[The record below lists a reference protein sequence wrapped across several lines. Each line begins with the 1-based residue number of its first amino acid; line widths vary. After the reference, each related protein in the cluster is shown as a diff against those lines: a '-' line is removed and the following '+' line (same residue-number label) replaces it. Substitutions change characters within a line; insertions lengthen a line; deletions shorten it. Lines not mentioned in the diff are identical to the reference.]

1 MLRSGDGYIS
11 APTVTITSVDGKGSG
26 ATAVARILP
35 KPTTAEMNLTT
46 GLSKANFL
54 KALQQERA
62 WELSGEGMRRADLIR
77 WGILGDKIAETS
89 AAVKLIRS
97 TYFYPAITN
106 FVSGKHELYPFPQN
120 ETDVNK
126 SITRQNPKY

>member
-1 MLRSGDGYIS
+1 
-11 APTVTITSVDGKGSG
+11 
-26 ATAVARILP
+26 
-35 KPTTAEMNLTT
+35 
-46 GLSKANFL
+46 
-54 KALQQERA
+54 
-62 WELSGEGMRRADLIR
+62 MRRADLIR
-77 WGILGDKIAETS
+77 WGILADKIAETS

-97 TYFYPAITN
+97 GYFYPSVTN